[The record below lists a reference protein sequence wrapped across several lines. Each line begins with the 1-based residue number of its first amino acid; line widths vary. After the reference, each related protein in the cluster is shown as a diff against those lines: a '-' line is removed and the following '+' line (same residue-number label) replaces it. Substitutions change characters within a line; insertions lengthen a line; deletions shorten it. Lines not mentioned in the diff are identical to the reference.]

1 MSQNIENNADGA
13 EKMEN
18 VNSVNNVSNVSNV
31 NRANNANNANGVE
44 KKSDAKHDVFTVA
57 KRSQI
62 MSKVRSTGNAS
73 TELKLIAEFKER
85 KIVGWRR
92 KSKIFGHP
100 DFIFPKLRVAVFVD
114 GCFWHGHDCRN
125 TKPKDNADYWRAK
138 IERNQR
144 RDQAAT
150 ERLTALGYRVVRI
163 WECEFQKKRRERLE
177 EKLAPIVEAFE
188 RWKATTQS
196 DDAGTC

>member
-1 MSQNIENNADGA
+1 MSQNGENKG
-13 EKMEN
+13 
-18 VNSVNNVSNVSNV
+18 
-31 NRANNANNANGVE
+31 NGVKDAVGGE
-44 KKSDAKHDVFTVA
+44 REDGAKHDVFTVE

-92 KSKIFGHP
+92 NSKIFGRP
-100 DFIFPKLRVAVFVD
+100 DFIFPKLRIAVFVD

-150 ERLTALGYRVVRI
+150 ERLTTLGYRVVRI

-188 RWKATTQS
+188 RWKAEAKSGDAETTQ
-196 DDAGTC
+196 D

>member
-1 MSQNIENNADGA
+1 MSRNSENREDGVNGAVGVDKAENAGGA
-13 EKMEN
+13 SCVEREN
-18 VNSVNNVSNVSNV
+18 
-31 NRANNANNANGVE
+31 G
-44 KKSDAKHDVFTVA
+44 AKHDVFTVA

-62 MSKVRSTGNAS
+62 MSRVRSTGNAS

-85 KIVGWRR
+85 KITGWRR

-100 DFIFPKLRVAVFVD
+100 DFIFPKLRIAVFVD

-144 RDQAAT
+144 RDRAAT
-150 ERLTALGYRVVRI
+150 ERLTELGYRVVRF

-188 RWKATTQS
+188 RWKAEVKS
-196 DDAGTC
+196 GDAGPN

>member
-1 MSQNIENNADGA
+1 MSQNSENRSVGA
-13 EKMEN
+13 ENAGDVNGASIAKYVDKESGDNEN
-18 VNSVNNVSNVSNV
+18 
-31 NRANNANNANGVE
+31 G
-44 KKSDAKHDVFTVA
+44 AKHDVFTVA

-85 KIVGWRR
+85 KITGWRR
-92 KSKIFGHP
+92 KSKIFGRP

-138 IERNQR
+138 IERNRR

-188 RWKATTQS
+188 RWKAETKS
-196 DDAGTC
+196 GDARAS

>member
-1 MSQNIENNADGA
+1 LSQNSENNADSA
-13 EKMEN
+13 EKVKN
-18 VNSVNNVSNVSNV
+18 ANSANDVSDANGV
-31 NRANNANNANGVE
+31 NNANDANGVE
-44 KKSDAKHDVFTVA
+44 KENDAKHDVFTVA

-85 KIVGWRR
+85 KITGWRR
-92 KSKIFGHP
+92 NSKIFGRP

-188 RWKATTQS
+188 RWKAEEAHSGETGPT
-196 DDAGTC
+196 

>member
-1 MSQNIENNADGA
+1 MSQNSENEALGADKAGSANGA
-13 EKMEN
+13 
-18 VNSVNNVSNVSNV
+18 NNV
-31 NRANNANNANGVE
+31 NGVE
-44 KKSDAKHDVFTVA
+44 KADGAKHDVFTAA

-85 KIVGWRR
+85 KITGWRR

-177 EKLAPIVEAFE
+177 EKLATIVEAFE
-188 RWKATTQS
+188 RWKAEVQNGETGPT
-196 DDAGTC
+196 

>member
-1 MSQNIENNADGA
+1 MSQNSGNTKNVAGGEDRVNGDVKENG
-13 EKMEN
+13 
-18 VNSVNNVSNVSNV
+18 
-31 NRANNANNANGVE
+31 
-44 KKSDAKHDVFTVA
+44 AKHDVFTVA

-85 KIVGWRR
+85 KITGWRR
-92 KSKIFGHP
+92 NSKIFGRP

-144 RDQAAT
+144 RDRAAT
-150 ERLTALGYRVVRI
+150 ERLTELGYLVVRI
-163 WECEFQKKRRERLE
+163 WECDFQKKHRDRLDA
-177 EKLAPIVEAFE
+177 KLAPIVEAFE
-188 RWKATTQS
+188 RWKAATKSGETE
-196 DDAGTC
+196 AI

>member
-1 MSQNIENNADGA
+1 MSRNSENREDGVNGA
-13 EKMEN
+13 VGVDKAEN
-18 VNSVNNVSNVSNV
+18 VGGVNC
-31 NRANNANNANGVE
+31 VE
-44 KKSDAKHDVFTVA
+44 KENGAKHDVFTVA

-62 MSKVRSTGNAS
+62 MSRVRSTGNAS

-85 KIVGWRR
+85 KITGWRR
-92 KSKIFGHP
+92 KSKIFGRP
-100 DFIFPKLRVAVFVD
+100 DFIFPKLRIAVFVD

-144 RDQAAT
+144 RDRAAT
-150 ERLTALGYRVVRI
+150 ERLTELGYRVVRI

-188 RWKATTQS
+188 RWKAS
-196 DDAGTC
+196 NNNDGEIKNNAN

>member
-1 MSQNIENNADGA
+1 MSQNSENNADGA
-13 EKMEN
+13 EKVKN
-18 VNSVNNVSNVSNV
+18 VNGANDVSDVNNASD
-31 NRANNANNANGVE
+31 ANGVE
-44 KKSDAKHDVFTVA
+44 KESDAKHDVFTVA

-85 KIVGWRR
+85 KITGWRR

-188 RWKATTQS
+188 RWKAATKS
-196 DDAGTC
+196 DDEGTC

>member
-1 MSQNIENNADGA
+1 MSQDSENRNVGA
-13 EKMEN
+13 EN
-18 VNSVNNVSNVSNV
+18 AGDVSG
-31 NRANNANNANGVE
+31 ANIAKYVDKESGDKE
-44 KKSDAKHDVFTVA
+44 SGAKHDVFTVA

-85 KIVGWRR
+85 KITGWRR

-150 ERLTALGYRVVRI
+150 ERLTELGYRVVRI

-188 RWKATTQS
+188 RWKAEAQS
-196 DDAGTC
+196 GEAGPN

>member
-1 MSQNIENNADGA
+1 MSQNGENNADGA
-13 EKMEN
+13 EKLKN
-18 VNSVNNVSNVSNV
+18 VNGANGVSGANG
-31 NRANNANNANGVE
+31 ANNASGVE
-44 KKSDAKHDVFTVA
+44 KESDAKHDVFTVA

-73 TELKLIAEFKER
+73 TELKLIAEFRER
-85 KIVGWRR
+85 KITGWRR

-188 RWKATTQS
+188 RWKATTKS
-196 DDAGTC
+196 DDEGTC

>member
-1 MSQNIENNADGA
+1 MSQNSENKSVDAENADDVSGA
-13 EKMEN
+13 N
-18 VNSVNNVSNVSNV
+18 VAKCVDKERV
-31 NRANNANNANGVE
+31 
-44 KKSDAKHDVFTVA
+44 AKHDVFTVA

-62 MSKVRSTGNAS
+62 MSRVRSTGNAS

-85 KIVGWRR
+85 KITGWRR

-100 DFIFPKLRVAVFVD
+100 DFLFPKLRVAVFVD

-138 IERNQR
+138 IERNRR

-188 RWKATTQS
+188 RWKAEAQKGETEPT
-196 DDAGTC
+196 

>member
-1 MSQNIENNADGA
+1 MSQNSENNEDGA
-13 EKMEN
+13 EKVKN
-18 VNSVNNVSNVSNV
+18 ANSANDVSDAND
-31 NRANNANNANGVE
+31 ANNASDANGVE
-44 KKSDAKHDVFTVA
+44 KESDAKHDVFTVA

-85 KIVGWRR
+85 KITGWRR

-188 RWKATTQS
+188 RWKAEEAQS
-196 DDAGTC
+196 GETGPT

>member
-1 MSQNIENNADGA
+1 MSQNSENKSVGA
-13 EKMEN
+13 ENAGDVSDVNDVDKEN
-18 VNSVNNVSNVSNV
+18 
-31 NRANNANNANGVE
+31 
-44 KKSDAKHDVFTVA
+44 DAKHDVFTVA

-85 KIVGWRR
+85 KITGWRR

-100 DFIFPKLRVAVFVD
+100 DFLFPKLRVAVFVD

-144 RDQAAT
+144 RDRAAT

-188 RWKATTQS
+188 RWKS
-196 DDAGTC
+196 EVKNGDAGPN

>member
-1 MSQNIENNADGA
+1 MSQNSENNADGA
-13 EKMEN
+13 EK
-18 VNSVNNVSNVSNV
+18 VK
-31 NRANNANNANGVE
+31 NANGVNSANNASDVSDVE
-44 KKSDAKHDVFTVA
+44 KESDAKHDVFTVA

-85 KIVGWRR
+85 KITGWRR

-150 ERLTALGYRVVRI
+150 ERLTELGYRVVRI

-188 RWKATTQS
+188 RWKAEAQNGETGPT
-196 DDAGTC
+196 

>member
-1 MSQNIENNADGA
+1 MSQNSENNADGA
-13 EKMEN
+13 EK
-18 VNSVNNVSNVSNV
+18 
-31 NRANNANNANGVE
+31 AKNANGVNSANNASDANGVNDVSGVE
-44 KKSDAKHDVFTVA
+44 KESDAKHDVFTVA

-85 KIVGWRR
+85 KITGWRR

-150 ERLTALGYRVVRI
+150 ERLTELGYRVVRI

-188 RWKATTQS
+188 RWKAEEAQS
-196 DDAGTC
+196 GETGPT

>member
-1 MSQNIENNADGA
+1 MSQNSENNADGA
-13 EKMEN
+13 EKVED
-18 VNSVNNVSNVSNV
+18 VNGAS
-31 NRANNANNANGVE
+31 NANDINGVE
-44 KKSDAKHDVFTVA
+44 KENGAKHDVFTVA

-85 KIVGWRR
+85 KITGWRR

-188 RWKATTQS
+188 RWKAATTQS
-196 DDAGTC
+196 DDAGAC